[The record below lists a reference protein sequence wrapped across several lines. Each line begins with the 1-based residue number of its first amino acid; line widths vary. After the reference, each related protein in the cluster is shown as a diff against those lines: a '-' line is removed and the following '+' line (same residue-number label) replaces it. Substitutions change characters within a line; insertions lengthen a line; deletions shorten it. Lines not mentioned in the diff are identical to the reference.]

1 MAVSVFRGNIFKDE
15 SAGPLVALAVSALFA
30 LIALMSGF
38 ATSWESGLR
47 DARDGLR
54 ETSAPS
60 DIVIVEVDGRSL
72 QQLPRWPWPRGLYAD
87 AVTELNRLGAD
98 QIAFDLEF
106 SAHSDPDQDLQF
118 ARALEDLDK
127 KVILPTFR
135 QVNQSADGPV
145 VSEALPIE
153 ILREHAFL
161 ASVNVIPE
169 ADGRILQYP
178 YGTVTDNLPRPS
190 LATMLAGD
198 AGKMG
203 EAFPIDQA
211 IAPASFDRIAFVD
224 LINGDVAR
232 EKIAGKQILIGATA
246 VELGDRYPTSLFGV
260 QPGVVIQAQAAETL
274 SKGRIR
280 ADVGQ
285 HAPALACFGLL
296 LWACLSKRWRSHAL
310 LISVGLAG
318 TVLVAALTLDQL
330 SLAYVQVATAFVL
343 LGAFAAVSRVI
354 RLLHNLQAA
363 RLTDPASGLP
373 NRWSMENAAE
383 EAEMPAFAV
392 ARITDTDQIEALASG
407 DALADIDRAIA
418 HRLSVLTSDLQV
430 YRIERGLFAWF
441 VNEQAAGE
449 LDPHFSSAANLLNLP
464 IEHAGQKLK
473 LKPVFGFSQSS
484 LADAVAASEF
494 AQRKGQQW
502 SAAHDEMGKEAQY
515 KQYIIA
521 ELDAALEDGSISV
534 HYQPKLALASN
545 TISGAECLVRWNSAS
560 QGFISPADF
569 IPILEERGETG
580 RLTLF
585 VLKDAIAKAS
595 AMHEAGMPVNLA
607 VNLSV
612 QLLADAPFIDE
623 AIALIG
629 QLPQSPKPLLTIEV
643 TESAPNNDPEIAKAV
658 LSRLRQ
664 AGVRISIDD
673 YGTGN
678 ATLNYLKEFPA
689 NEVKLDQSFVR
700 NLSTVQSDLLMV
712 RSTIELAHALSF
724 QVVAEGVEDA
734 ETLEIL
740 RAAGCDYI
748 QGWHIGKPVP
758 WADFEC
764 ELREAKAESQQRA
777 AAKTA

>member
-1 MAVSVFRGNIFKDE
+1 
-15 SAGPLVALAVSALFA
+15 
-30 LIALMSGF
+30 
-38 ATSWESGLR
+38 
-47 DARDGLR
+47 
-54 ETSAPS
+54 
-60 DIVIVEVDGRSL
+60 
-72 QQLPRWPWPRGLYAD
+72 
-87 AVTELNRLGAD
+87 
-98 QIAFDLEF
+98 
-106 SAHSDPDQDLQF
+106 
-118 ARALEDLDK
+118 
-127 KVILPTFR
+127 
-135 QVNQSADGPV
+135 
-145 VSEALPIE
+145 
-153 ILREHAFL
+153 
-161 ASVNVIPE
+161 
-169 ADGRILQYP
+169 
-178 YGTVTDNLPRPS
+178 
-190 LATMLAGD
+190 
-198 AGKMG
+198 
-203 EAFPIDQA
+203 
-211 IAPASFDRIAFVD
+211 
-224 LINGDVAR
+224 
-232 EKIAGKQILIGATA
+232 
-246 VELGDRYPTSLFGV
+246 
-260 QPGVVIQAQAAETL
+260 
-274 SKGRIR
+274 
-280 ADVGQ
+280 
-285 HAPALACFGLL
+285 
-296 LWACLSKRWRSHAL
+296 
-310 LISVGLAG
+310 
-318 TVLVAALTLDQL
+318 
-330 SLAYVQVATAFVL
+330 VL

-354 RLLHNLQAA
+354 RLLHNVRAA

-383 EAEMPAFAV
+383 EADMPVFAV

-407 DALADIDRAIA
+407 EALSDIDRAIA

-441 VNEQAAGE
+441 VSEQAPSE
-449 LDPHFSSAANLLNLP
+449 LDAHFSSAANLLNLP
-464 IEHAGQKLK
+464 IEHSGQKLK

-494 AQRKGQQW
+494 AQRKGLQW
-502 SAAHDEMGKEAQY
+502 SAANDEMGKEAQY

-534 HYQPKLALASN
+534 HYQPKLALASD
-545 TISGAECLVRWNSAS
+545 TISGAECLVRWNS
-560 QGFISPADF
+560 
-569 IPILEERGETG
+569 
-580 RLTLF
+580 RLTTF

-595 AMHEAGMPVNLA
+595 SMHHAGMPVNLA

-629 QLPQSPKPLLTIEV
+629 QLPPSPKPLLTIEV
-643 TESAPNNDPEIAKAV
+643 TESAPNDDPEIAKTV
-658 LSRLRQ
+658 LARLRE

-700 NLSTVQSDLLMV
+700 NLSTDQSDLLMV

-758 WADFEC
+758 WADFEG
-764 ELREAKAESQQRA
+764 ELRKARAEMAQNA